1 MRRTARFHHDVRSA
15 VVLEVT
21 PQLTAT
27 ETFAI
32 HNLARLIGNSELE
45 DVLCK
50 VNRDSACVHGW
61 SSLVCSSPR
70 RHEHARCRR
79 GPRPIDH
86 PIKPLEMAQTHTLQ
100 APDVRCADI
109 RELRAVTPN

>member
-21 PQLTAT
+21 LQLTAT

-79 GPRPIDH
+79 GRGQLTIPSNPSNW
-86 PIKPLEMAQTHTLQ
+86 PTH
-100 APDVRCADI
+100 RCCTSPKLLVSVSFNHETGAI
-109 RELRAVTPN
+109 N